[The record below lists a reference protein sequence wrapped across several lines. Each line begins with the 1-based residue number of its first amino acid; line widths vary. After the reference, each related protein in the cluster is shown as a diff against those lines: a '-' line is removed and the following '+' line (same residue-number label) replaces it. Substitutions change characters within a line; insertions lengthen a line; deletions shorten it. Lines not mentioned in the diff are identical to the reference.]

1 MSISITLHGIGD
13 RGPGDVTDAS
23 MDSRWRRHHHR
34 CRHHHFGGFFK
45 LSGVV
50 LLSLLLLVPTSLAS
64 PASPASAPPSHR
76 SGVVRRPLLSVRSTS
91 AVASPPL
98 SSSAAAATAAASSVS
113 ASFMRRARTRTQTRT
128 ARVCP
133 SYENLDAGSRA
144 YLAPVVFEGKARSK
158 SDVLSAGLYRV
169 TFDVVTVLKGGDVTT
184 PNTQVRLEFLSPH
197 ATDWRGKPLVKPT
210 PLTVA
215 TAALRTN
222 TVTTTATTNATKAS
236 LSPRKSQ
243 ALVKKRKRPST
254 DSKARACVVEADV
267 KPGRRYMVF
276 ANSYGPNN
284 FTAVG
289 APLVHTKRTLK
300 EARSIL
306 CHRCARA
313 PAATMEKK
321 DVTVKSQSKMMLRC
335 RTRGNPE
342 PSIQWFKDGQP
353 LENTKRIRIKT
364 KRRRSTLRIKCVKE
378 EDAGVYDCR
387 ASNVLGQGTP
397 SKARVSVT
405 KHPSPPRQGSTS
417 LWPLIALP
425 CPIDSF
431 CLNGGTCKY
440 YEAVGELVC
449 QCAEGYKGQRCE
461 NKDIYNLGT
470 DSLAIEGDMRRLA
483 LYLGK

>member
-1 MSISITLHGIGD
+1 MVLSHLKGYWNLLGNPWNRDRAIVARRKRFFVQVEDVLCGWCRRRWVFSVRRWRRLQCVVTSYSAPNVRRDTQLAGLIDRCCSEPKLSVLLVHELHPSIMSISITLHGIGD

-64 PASPASAPPSHR
+64 PASPGSAPPSHR
-76 SGVVRRPLLSVRSTS
+76 SGVVRRPLLSVRSRS
-91 AVASPPL
+91 AVASPPS

-306 CHRCARA
+306 CHRCGKFLSFFCFFLFFLSFQQTKGNKNALLVHNNFGA
-313 PAATMEKK
+313 FANVMHAAF
-321 DVTVKSQSKMMLRC
+321 
-335 RTRGNPE
+335 N
-342 PSIQWFKDGQP
+342 
-353 LENTKRIRIKT
+353 
-364 KRRRSTLRIKCVKE
+364 
-378 EDAGVYDCR
+378 
-387 ASNVLGQGTP
+387 
-397 SKARVSVT
+397 
-405 KHPSPPRQGSTS
+405 
-417 LWPLIALP
+417 
-425 CPIDSF
+425 
-431 CLNGGTCKY
+431 
-440 YEAVGELVC
+440 
-449 QCAEGYKGQRCE
+449 
-461 NKDIYNLGT
+461 
-470 DSLAIEGDMRRLA
+470 SLAVT
-483 LYLGK
+483 